1 MHTLALQVVSVK
13 PIPLSVLAGS
23 TTSTAVLPHS
33 WTSVGIIVL
42 LIVLA
47 LLVGLAKVMR
57 RVIGQLAN
65 MLGSASSAWSGIV
78 TLIAFSAVALTVV
91 FMLAVTG

>member
-1 MHTLALQVVSVK
+1 
-13 PIPLSVLAGS
+13 
-23 TTSTAVLPHS
+23 
-33 WTSVGIIVL
+33 
-42 LIVLA
+42 VLA